1 MVELTLLFVKANP
14 IAFVAC
20 ACGILWRSMA
30 TELTAMS
37 LNGGSNMSV
46 KQPLLNGAA
55 DENQDKNVLAGADAG
70 IEEDIAMAKR
80 QEESKGYTD
89 AEAAAAL

>member
-1 MVELTLLFVKANP
+1 
-14 IAFVAC
+14 
-20 ACGILWRSMA
+20 
-30 TELTAMS
+30 MS

-55 DENQDKNVLAGADAG
+55 DEPKEKNALSGADNG

-80 QEESKGYTD
+80 MEESKGYTD

>member
-1 MVELTLLFVKANP
+1 
-14 IAFVAC
+14 
-20 ACGILWRSMA
+20 MA

-55 DENQDKNVLAGADAG
+55 DEPKEKSALSGADNG

-80 QEESKGYTD
+80 MEESKGYTD